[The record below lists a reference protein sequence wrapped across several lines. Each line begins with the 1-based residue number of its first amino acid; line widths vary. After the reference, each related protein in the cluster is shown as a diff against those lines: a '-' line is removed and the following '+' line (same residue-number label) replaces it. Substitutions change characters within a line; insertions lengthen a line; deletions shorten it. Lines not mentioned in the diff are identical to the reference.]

1 MQQSYESPG
10 PGPAPRGPMG
20 ASRVLVAEDDL
31 TDLTDPTAAEVV
43 PGRLD
48 RAGSEVDR
56 AEDGP
61 SVLTWAAAYRPDLD
75 VLDLTLPGMDG
86 LGGCRR
92 IRARGPVPVVTLTAR
107 GDEGDRI
114 LGREA
119 DADYVT
125 KPLGPREPAL
135 RVASVPRRSRPAVA
149 ARPVH
154 APGLATAPAARRATR
169 NGTEHGL
176 TLRQFDPSA
185 FLLRNHGRA
194 HSREEPMREVGA
206 QDFDH
211 LSTGTAHARGPRG
224 EVEEG
229 PAPDR
234 LIQTV
239 WAVGH
244 RFDATPREEAV

>member
-1 MQQSYESPG
+1 MDAG
-10 PGPAPRGPMG
+10 RFLA
-20 ASRVLVAEDDL
+20 ADDDL
-31 TDLTDPTAAEVV
+31 TAPTVAEVV

-48 RAGSEVDR
+48 RAGHGVGR

-61 SVLTWAAAYRPDLD
+61 SALTCAAAHRPDPV

-86 LGGCRR
+86 LGVCRR

-119 DADYVT
+119 GAADYVT
-125 KPLGPREPAL
+125 KPFGPREPAL

-154 APGLATAPAARRATR
+154 APGLAATPAAPRATK
-169 NGTEHGL
+169 NATEHGL

-185 FLLRNHGRA
+185 FLLRHHGRA
-194 HSREEPMREVGA
+194 HSRDEPMREAGA
-206 QDFDH
+206 GDFDD

-244 RFDATPREEAV
+244 RLDTTPREEAV